1 MPQNQIPDLSLQIS
15 LPNSS
20 QTSIC
25 TTNEV
30 DDLDSS
36 FDIWK
41 NINDAITHEGFKS
54 HSDGFSSSIRN
65 STLQK
70 TDTELSLSNS
80 KTKTATFSEA
90 ESVWKRKNFVRLR
103 PFNGIPLYSDNNPSI
118 IEKDSNSSLYPS
130 CSASSS
136 TFSRFNGITIESL
149 RPQKF
154 QYMNHH
160 QHHLLQHHQQQ
171 QKVNQFGNSEFG
183 NGFVRS
189 RMMMPRQQ
197 SNKRNMRAP
206 RMRWTSSL
214 HNRFVHAVELLG
226 GHERATPKSVLELMD
241 VKDLTLAHVKSHL
254 QMYRTVKNTDKP
266 AASSDGDENF
276 MSLTQPHD
284 QNKNYNASLDHDIGY
299 TSNILWANSSSS
311 NGTWTQGSS
320 GNHFEELSTQEILS
334 THHIGKL
341 PQGSS
346 CIQSR
351 SSKDQNIDCPNPN
364 LEFTLGR

>member
-20 QTSIC
+20 TSIC

-70 TDTELSLSNS
+70 TDTELSLSNT
-80 KTKTATFSEA
+80 KTKTTTFSEA

-118 IEKDSNSSLYPS
+118 IEKNSNSSLYPS

-136 TFSRFNGITIESL
+136 TFCGHNGFEGVKGISRFNGITIESL

-160 QHHLLQHHQQQ
+160 QHHLVQHQHQQQ

-183 NGFVRS
+183 NGFVKS

-226 GHERATPKSVLELMD
+226 GHESESLFL
-241 VKDLTLAHVKSHL
+241 LHL
-254 QMYRTVKNTDKP
+254 
-266 AASSDGDENF
+266 
-276 MSLTQPHD
+276 SL
-284 QNKNYNASLDHDIGY
+284 LI
-299 TSNILWANSSSS
+299 
-311 NGTWTQGSS
+311 
-320 GNHFEELSTQEILS
+320 
-334 THHIGKL
+334 
-341 PQGSS
+341 
-346 CIQSR
+346 
-351 SSKDQNIDCPNPN
+351 
-364 LEFTLGR
+364 